1 MGQAKTSKAPRS
13 KKTAKKSTLAKR
25 KVKAVDTKKSLK
37 SAKKTGVTGSA
48 KKVVEV
54 KRIVKIRS
62 LAARKGWE
70 TRRENARLAEEKRK
84 ARNERAR
91 LRRAEQREQERL
103 VEEKRKVR
111 SEKAKASWA
120 KRKRDE
126 QLTERRKLLNIRD
139 LRQIADDRIQ
149 KLEEKEKSLFQKNF
163 RDMFGATV
171 ERLKKMSRQ
180 QLIETLPD
188 DLQLTIDGKNTKA
201 EVFQSV
207 KTYEGLRIRSYLK
220 GLEKTTEL
228 AGDVMRRFVETKVYG
243 TELEF
248 LQSLDTTR
256 QILFYTGSWEETPDS
271 ILFGKLKQAY
281 GTPQFEALIEV
292 LSNETGHSQRYLY
305 SLFHSP
311 DASVFS

>member
-1 MGQAKTSKAPRS
+1 MAKRRNDTKPASGRATGQAKTSKAPRS
-13 KKTAKKSTLAKR
+13 KKTAKKGTLVKR
-25 KVKAVDTKKSLK
+25 KVKAVDANKPLK
-37 SAKKTGVTGSA
+37 STKKTGVRVSA
-48 KKVVEV
+48 KKQAKI
-54 KRIVKIRS
+54 KRIRS

-70 TRRENARLAEEKRK
+70 TRRENERLA
-84 ARNERAR
+84 
-91 LRRAEQREQERL
+91 
-103 VEEKRKVR
+103 EEKRKVR
-111 SEKAKASWA
+111 SERSKAVWA

-126 QLTERRKLLNIRD
+126 QLTERRKLLDIRD

-149 KLEEKEKSLFQKNF
+149 KLEAKEKADYQKRF
-163 RDMFGATV
+163 KELYKAKT
-171 ERLKKMSRQ
+171 LQLQKLTKQ
-180 QLIETLPD
+180 QLLDSMPD
-188 DLQLTIDGKNTKA
+188 DLRLVTSAKESKKDIYDRLRI
-201 EVFQSV
+201 
-207 KTYEGLRIRSYLK
+207 YEGFIIKANLK
-220 GLEKTTEL
+220 GLEKTSEM
-228 AGDVMRRFVETKVYG
+228 AGDVMRKFVETKVYG

-281 GTPQFEALIEV
+281 GTPQFEAMVEV

>member
-1 MGQAKTSKAPRS
+1 MAKRRNDTKPASGRATGQGKTSKAPAY
-13 KKTAKKSTLAKR
+13 KKSAKKSTLVKR
-25 KVKAVDTKKSLK
+25 KVKAVDTKKPLK
-37 SAKKTGVTGSA
+37 NAKKTGVRVSA
-48 KKVVEV
+48 KKKAEI
-54 KRIVKIRS
+54 KRIRS

-70 TRRENARLAEEKRK
+70 TRRENARVA
-84 ARNERAR
+84 
-91 LRRAEQREQERL
+91 
-103 VEEKRKVR
+103 EEKRKVR

-126 QLTERRKLLNIRD
+126 QLTERRKLLDIRD

-149 KLEEKEKSLFQKNF
+149 KLEAKEKSLFQKNF
-163 RDMFGATV
+163 RDMFGATIV
-171 ERLKKMSRQ
+171 RLKKMTRQ

-188 DLQLTIDGKNTKA
+188 DLQLTIDAKDTKA

-228 AGDVMRRFVETKVYG
+228 AGDVMRKFVETKVYG

-256 QILFYTGSWEETPDS
+256 QILFYTGNWEETPDS
-271 ILFGKLKQAY
+271 ILFGKLTQAH

-311 DASVFS
+311 DASVLS

>member
-1 MGQAKTSKAPRS
+1 MGQAKTSKAPKS
-13 KKTAKKSTLAKR
+13 KKTAKKGTLAKR
-25 KVKAVDTKKSLK
+25 KAKAVDAKKPLK
-37 SAKKTGVTGSA
+37 SAKKTGVTSSA
-48 KKVVEV
+48 KTVAKI
-54 KRIVKIRS
+54 KRIRS

-70 TRRENARLAEEKRK
+70 TRREQERLAEAKRQ

-103 VEEKRKVR
+103 AEEKRKVR

-126 QLTERRKLLNIRD
+126 QLTERRKLLDIRD

-171 ERLKKMSRQ
+171 ERLKKMTRQ

-188 DLQLTIDGKNTKA
+188 DLQLTIDAKDTKA

-228 AGDVMRRFVETKVYG
+228 AGDVMRKFVQTKVYG

-281 GTPQFEALIEV
+281 GTPQFEAMVEV